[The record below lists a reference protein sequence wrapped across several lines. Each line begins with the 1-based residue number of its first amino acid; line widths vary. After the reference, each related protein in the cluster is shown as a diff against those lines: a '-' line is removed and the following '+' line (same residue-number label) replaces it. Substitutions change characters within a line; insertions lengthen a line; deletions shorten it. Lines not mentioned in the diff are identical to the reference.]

1 MKIRGRI
8 QRIQRRKEM
17 KKEKELETGGKN
29 LKQKPKLRP
38 KRKKK

>member
-17 KKEKELETGGKN
+17 KKEKVLETGGKK
-29 LKQKPKLRP
+29 LKQKPKLKP
-38 KRKKK
+38 KPKKK